1 MKKSLLAILGLSA
14 NLFIIGCADDQAR
27 QQIAD
32 TNQRLNQ
39 LQQNIVVL
47 DNKLTNQKVLD
58 LLNQISDLQNQI
70 NQLNGQISNLQQGQS
85 SGSTDVRQDLQ
96 ALDMR
101 VSALESSSGV
111 SAPRSDFHAT
121 PAKTINSS
129 SNAQLQDAI
138 AKIKS
143 NDINGAIVE
152 LKQVMASPDK
162 ASAASA
168 RYYLSV
174 AYVANNQ
181 YKEAIS
187 EANKFIAANA
197 NNKNVPDAMRVIFIS
212 QTQIGDTVA
221 ANATAKRLIKSYPNS
236 DAAKKVAKQIQ

>member
-39 LQQNIVVL
+39 LQQNITVL

-70 NQLNGQISNLQQGQS
+70 NQLNGQISTLQQGQN
-85 SGSTDVRQDLQ
+85 SGQSNVGQQLQSLDL
-96 ALDMR
+96 R
-101 VSALESSSGV
+101 VSALESASGI
-111 SAPRSDFHAT
+111 SAPRAAVAVRAET
-121 PAKTINSS
+121 ASS
-129 SNAQLQDAI
+129 AAQLQDAI
-138 AKIKS
+138 AKIKA
-143 NDINGAIVE
+143 NDVNGAITE
-152 LKQVMASPDK
+152 LKQIISSGDK
-162 ASAASA
+162 TSAASA

-181 YKEAIS
+181 YKDAIS

-197 NNKNVPDAMRVIFIS
+197 KNKNVPDAMRVIFIS
-212 QTQIGDTVA
+212 QTQLGDSNA
-221 ANATAKRLIKSYPNS
+221 ANATAKKLIKSYPNS
-236 DAAKKVAKQIQ
+236 DAAKKVAKQVQ

>member
-39 LQQNIVVL
+39 LQQNITVL

-70 NQLNGQISNLQQGQS
+70 NQLNGQISTLQQGQN
-85 SGSTDVRQDLQ
+85 SGQSNVGQQLQSLDL
-96 ALDMR
+96 R
-101 VSALESSSGV
+101 VSALESASGV
-111 SAPRSDFHAT
+111 SAPRAAVAVRAET
-121 PAKTINSS
+121 ASS
-129 SNAQLQDAI
+129 AAQLQDAI
-138 AKIKS
+138 AKIKA
-143 NDINGAIVE
+143 NDVNSAITE
-152 LKQVMASPDK
+152 LKQIISSGDK

-181 YKEAIS
+181 YKDAIS

-197 NNKNVPDAMRVIFIS
+197 KNKNVPDAMRVIFIS
-212 QTQIGDTVA
+212 QTQLGDSNA
-221 ANATAKRLIKSYPNS
+221 ANATAKKLIKSYPNS

>member
-1 MKKSLLAILGLSA
+1 MKKSLLTMTILSA
-14 NLFIIGCADDQAR
+14 NLFLIGCADDQAR

-70 NQLNGQISNLQQGQS
+70 NQLNGRVAAIEQGQT
-85 SGSTDVRQDLQ
+85 SGSGNVNQELQ
-96 ALDMR
+96 SLDMR
-101 VSALESSSGV
+101 VAALESSAGV
-111 SAPRSDFHAT
+111 QTNDRPFAA
-121 PAKTINSS
+121 AKVNTSS

-138 AKIKS
+138 SKIKA

-152 LKQVMASPDK
+152 LKQVMVSNDK

-181 YKEAIS
+181 YGEAIA
-187 EANKFIAANA
+187 EANKFISIAP
-197 NNKNVPDAMRVIFIS
+197 NNKNVPDAYRVIFIAQS
-212 QTQIGDTVA
+212 QSGQTAA
-221 ANATAKRLIKSYPNS
+221 ANATAKKLIKMFPNS
-236 DAAKKVAKQIQ
+236 EAAKKVAKQIQ

>member
-1 MKKSLLAILGLSA
+1 MKKSLLTILILSA
-14 NLFIIGCADDQAR
+14 NLFLIGCADDQAR

-58 LLNQISDLQNQI
+58 LLNQIGDLQNQI
-70 NQLNGQISNLQQGQS
+70 NQLNGRVAAIEQGQT
-85 SGSTDVRQDLQ
+85 SGSGNVNQELQ
-96 ALDMR
+96 SLDMR
-101 VSALESSSGV
+101 LSALESSAGV
-111 SAPRSDFHAT
+111 QPSDRPIAA
-121 PAKTINSS
+121 AKVTSS

-138 AKIKS
+138 SKIKA

-152 LKQVMASPDK
+152 LKQVTVSNDK

-181 YKEAIS
+181 YSEAVS
-187 EANKFIAANA
+187 EANKFIAGNP
-197 NNKNVPDAMRVIFIS
+197 NNKNVPDAYRVIYIAQS
-212 QTQIGDTVA
+212 QSGQTAA
-221 ANATAKRLIKSYPNS
+221 ANATAKKLIKMFPNS
-236 DAAKKVAKQIQ
+236 EAAKKVAKQIQ